1 MLRIC
6 GTSCSII
13 VLNYDT
19 KNVGANNFKKAQ
31 LVLMEVN
38 GKANS
43 DLISDYST
51 REEERMKLIRDY
63 IGDKKFK
70 GITKAHFKTIHFRS
84 RV

>member
-1 MLRIC
+1 
-6 GTSCSII
+6 
-13 VLNYDT
+13 
-19 KNVGANNFKKAQ
+19 
-31 LVLMEVN
+31 MEVN